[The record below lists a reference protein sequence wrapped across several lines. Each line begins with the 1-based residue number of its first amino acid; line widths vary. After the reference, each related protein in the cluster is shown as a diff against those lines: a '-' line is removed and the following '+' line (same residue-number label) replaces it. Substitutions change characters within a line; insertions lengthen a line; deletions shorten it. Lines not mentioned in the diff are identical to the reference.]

1 MVNDIW
7 YYTGGG
13 SIMTLTDIAKQLNL
27 SVPTVSKALNGSM
40 EIAEET
46 KKRVCEYAQ
55 SVGYQSRKSVA
66 IIGRIA
72 ILWGRQ
78 PRAGEPLSEIAQAFR
93 DQAQAMRYVV
103 ESDIMD
109 VGFDLNDYLA
119 SNHFLGAL
127 LLDINYRSP
136 IYSQLTGTKYP
147 IVLVDNYIVGHP
159 LISAVGSDNIHAVEE
174 AVDYLVKLGHGRIAF
189 LGGELQ
195 SRVGTERLAGY
206 ILGLAKNG
214 IEYRHDI
221 TYFGDYSLRSG
232 EEAADYYLDGE
243 KNFTAIICASDL
255 MAHGFIRRISRA
267 GKRIPEDISVIGYDD
282 IPIDPDIQ
290 LTTIRQDFERT
301 GVLGFQA
308 LEMLIRGLPSQRAMV
323 GYKLISRGT
332 TAEPSSAQTAE

>member
-1 MVNDIW
+1 
-7 YYTGGG
+7 
-13 SIMTLTDIAKQLNL
+13 MTLTDIAKQLNL
-27 SVPTVSKALNGSM
+27 SVPTVSKALNGST
-40 EIAEET
+40 EIAEST

-72 ILWGRQ
+72 ILWGRA

-93 DQAQAMRYVV
+93 DEAQAARYIV

-109 VGFDLNDYLA
+109 ADFDINDYLA

-127 LLDINYRSP
+127 LLDINFRSP
-136 IYSQLTGTKYP
+136 VYSRLQHTRYP
-147 IVLVDNYIVGHP
+147 IVLVDNYIIGNP

-174 AVDYLVKLGHGRIAF
+174 AVDYLVGLGHERIAF

-206 ILGLAKNG
+206 ILGLAKNS
-214 IEYRHDI
+214 IEYRYDL
-221 TYFGDYSLRSG
+221 TYFGDYSYHSG
-232 EEAADYYLDGE
+232 EEAAEYYLE
-243 KNFTAIICASDL
+243 NHKQFSAIICASDL
-255 MAHGFIRRISRA
+255 MAYGFIRRIERE
-267 GKRIPEDISVIGYDD
+267 GYRVPEDISVIGYDD
-282 IPIDPDIQ
+282 VPLDAEIR

-301 GVLGFQA
+301 GTLGFQA
-308 LEMLIRGLPSQRAMV
+308 LEMLIKGLPSQRATV

-332 TAEPSSAQTAE
+332 TAPRTRS